1 MAWKPDYVSSA
12 ELKTYLRIGDTA
24 DDALVATCV
33 TAASRAVD
41 HACNR
46 QFGVLTSTAVRYYT
60 YGAEYLDGR
69 QAVPIDDLQT
79 TTGLA
84 VAVDTDDN
92 ATWDTTITSATD
104 FDLWPWNAAENGLP
118 WTHVVLRAGTA
129 LGSFPNGAARAIRV
143 TALFGWTAVPK
154 LVVEATQLQA
164 ARFFS
169 RRNATFGVAGSPEVG
184 SEVRLLERLDPDVAV
199 ALRPVRR
206 ASWGGVV

>member
-1 MAWKPDYVSSA
+1 MAWAPDYCTA
-12 ELKTYLRIGDTA
+12 TDLKTYLRIGDTA
-24 DDALVATCV
+24 DDTLLAVCA

-41 HACNR
+41 YSCNR
-46 QFGVLTSTAVRYYT
+46 QFGVLSSAAARYYT
-60 YGAEYLDGR
+60 WAGEKLDGR
-69 QAVPIDDLQT
+69 QAIPIDDLQT
-79 TTGLA
+79 VTSLA

-92 ATWDTTITSATD
+92 AVWETTITNGTD
-104 FDLWPWNAAENGLP
+104 FDLWPYNATENAKP
-118 WTHVVLRAGTA
+118 WTHIVLRTGVA
-129 LGSFPNGAARAIRV
+129 LGTFNRCARSVRV
-143 TALFGWTAVPK
+143 TAKFGWTTVPP

-206 ASWGGVV
+206 VSWGAVV

>member
-1 MAWKPDYVSSA
+1 MAWKPDYVTAA

-24 DDALVATCV
+24 DDALLGVAI

-46 QFGVLTSTAVRYYT
+46 QFGVVGAAVARYYA
-60 YGAEYLDGR
+60 YAGESIDGR
-69 QAVPIDDLQT
+69 QAVPIDDVQSVT
-79 TTGLA
+79 NLA

-92 ATWDTTITSATD
+92 ASWDSTIVNATD
-104 FDLWPWNAAENGLP
+104 FDLWPWNAAEDGKP
-118 WTHVVLRAGTA
+118 WTHVVLRSGVA
-129 LGSFPNGAARAIRV
+129 LGGFYRTARSLRV
-143 TALFGWTAVPK
+143 TALFGWTAVPR

-169 RRNATFGVAGSPEVG
+169 RRNATFGVAGSPELG
-184 SEVRLLERLDPDVAV
+184 SEVRLLDRLDPDVAV

-206 ASWGGVV
+206 AAWGAVL

>member
-1 MAWKPDYVSSA
+1 MAWKPDYVTA
-12 ELKTYLRIGDTA
+12 TELKTYLRIGDTD
-24 DDALVATCV
+24 DDALLAVAI

-46 QFGVLTSTAVRYYT
+46 QFGVLGAAAARYYRWD
-60 YGAEYLDGR
+60 GEYIEDR
-69 QAVPIDDLQT
+69 QAVPIDDLQST
-79 TTGLA
+79 TNLA

-92 ATWDTTITSATD
+92 ATWDTTIVNATD
-104 FDLWPWNAAENGLP
+104 FDLWPWNATEDGRP
-118 WTHVVLRAGTA
+118 WTHLILRDGTA
-129 LGSFPNGAARAIRV
+129 LGSLYRTARSLRV

-169 RRNATFGVAGSPEVG
+169 RRNATFGIAGSPDVG
-184 SEVRLLERLDPDVAV
+184 SELRLLERLDPDVAV

-206 ASWGGVV
+206 ASWGAVI